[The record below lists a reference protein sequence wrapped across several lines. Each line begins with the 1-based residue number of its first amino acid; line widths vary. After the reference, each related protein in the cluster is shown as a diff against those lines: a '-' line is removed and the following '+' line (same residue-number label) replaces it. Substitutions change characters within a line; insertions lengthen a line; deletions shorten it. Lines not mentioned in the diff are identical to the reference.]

1 MSAYPVQT
9 KTENYL
15 TFLKK
20 YDIIYIESEGKE
32 MKQKFVPYDK
42 LSKRARREVD
52 KKRRKVWDVPPVTK
66 IIPDKHKEK
75 RDNQRFDFS

>member
-1 MSAYPVQT
+1 
-9 KTENYL
+9 
-15 TFLKK
+15 
-20 YDIIYIESEGKE
+20 

-52 KKRRKVWDVPPVTK
+52 KKRRNVWDVSPATRIV
-66 IIPDKHKEK
+66 PDKHKEK

>member
-1 MSAYPVQT
+1 
-9 KTENYL
+9 
-15 TFLKK
+15 
-20 YDIIYIESEGKE
+20 

-52 KKRRKVWDVPPVTK
+52 KKRRNVWDISPATRIV
-66 IIPDKHKEK
+66 PDKHKEK